1 MRLAT
6 ILVSF
11 ALAQPVCCQ
20 SVWNQVKRK
29 AREQINKSTQPAPNQ
44 QPSGQPSNT
53 GGPSS
58 GSAQANATQSTR
70 PVPNTDLYYWCRGG
84 HSKGASFSQVFHT
97 GSTATLL
104 ATVQFA
110 QYLADKY
117 KEPIRMFEVGCTDTQ
132 RTEEFSIK
140 SRQAM
145 MDSERTNTHIN
156 VIDENWTFTAHPTME
171 EARAAGQ
178 RMSNEPR
185 VFPSGSGGPAAE
197 DAAARATPEYQA
209 LVDSEYQNARPACE
223 SNEMMSSFYNCACE
237 ADVIKAER
245 QKQDGNIARAA
256 GGRGVLHPTTG
267 DLLMRADLRNC
278 AQPDGIKAYAYK
290 RAMATQLLNAPESE
304 KNRVAACT
312 AASFEQEYTSK
323 PNVNIRAVDGIFQN
337 ALVICHKK

>member
-6 ILVSF
+6 ILVIF
-11 ALAQPVCCQ
+11 ALAQPVYSQ

-29 AREQINKSTQPAPNQ
+29 AREQINKSTQPAPSQ

-53 GGPSS
+53 GGPSP
-58 GSAQANATQSTR
+58 GSAQANTTQSTR

-84 HSKGASFSQVFHT
+84 HSKGVSYSQVFHT
-97 GSTATLL
+97 GSTATLV

-117 KEPIRMFEVGCTDTQ
+117 KEPIRMFDIGCTDTQ
-132 RTEEFSIK
+132 RTEQFSIK

-145 MDSERTNTHIN
+145 MDSERTNTKVN
-156 VIDENWTFTAHPTME
+156 VIDENWTFTAQPTVE

-178 RMSNEPR
+178 RMSNEPK
-185 VFPSGSGGPAAE
+185 VFPSGSGGEAAE

-209 LVDSEYQNARPACE
+209 LIDREYQNARPACE
-223 SNEMMSSFYNCACE
+223 QNDMMSSFYNCACE

-245 QKQDGNIARAA
+245 QKEGGTIARAA

-278 AQPDGIKAYAYK
+278 AQPDGIKAYAY
-290 RAMATQLLNAPESE
+290 RRSRCLRTTTAVGLLGPPPAT
-304 KNRVAACT
+304 V
-312 AASFEQEYTSK
+312 
-323 PNVNIRAVDGIFQN
+323 
-337 ALVICHKK
+337 